1 VRDLVRRNTIKCS
14 HSRFYKSS
22 LAFVN
27 GMTASTSP
35 SSRLVPAGVRRQ
47 ARGRARI
54 ESILDATEQLVAE
67 VGYDEMSTNQVARRA
82 GISPGSLYQFFGN
95 KADLLAGL
103 LDRCTR
109 QFDDL
114 WDDQLTPAAATL
126 PLEELVDQVLEA
138 VVAFKAERPAFWALF
153 HGSATSAPLADAG
166 RRLEDQL
173 TARLDDL
180 YALRAPHLAP
190 ERRRLVAEVSVATV
204 RAVMPLVTDGPHRR
218 SKGEV
223 LAEVKQVLIGYV
235 GPVLEPPVDG
245 RPPRGETGPH
255 ADR

>member
-1 VRDLVRRNTIKCS
+1 
-14 HSRFYKSS
+14 
-22 LAFVN
+22 
-27 GMTASTSP
+27 MTAPP
-35 SSRLVPAGVRRQ
+35 SSSSPRPSAGVRRQ

-54 ESILDATEQLVAE
+54 ESILDAAEQLVAE
-67 VGYDEMSTNQVARRA
+67 VGYDEMSTNEVARRA

-103 LDRCTR
+103 LDRYTR
-109 QFDDL
+109 QFDAL

-126 PLEELVDQVLEA
+126 PLEEVVDHVLEA

-153 HGSATSAPLADAG
+153 HGSATSAPLAEAG
-166 RRLEDQL
+166 RHLEDQL

-204 RAVMPLVTDGPHRR
+204 RAVMPLVTDGSGRR
-218 SKGEV
+218 STGDV
-223 LAEVKQVLIGYV
+223 LAEVKRVLIGYL
-235 GPVLEPPVDG
+235 GPVLEPGPGAAERGVGHAVDG
-245 RPPRGETGPH
+245 RRRRGETGPDGDH
-255 ADR
+255 D

>member
-1 VRDLVRRNTIKCS
+1 
-14 HSRFYKSS
+14 
-22 LAFVN
+22 
-27 GMTASTSP
+27 MTASP
-35 SSRLVPAGVRRQ
+35 SSSSRRPAAGVRRQ

-67 VGYDEMSTNQVARRA
+67 VGYDELSTNEVARRA

-103 LDRCTR
+103 LDRYTR
-109 QFDDL
+109 QFDAL
-114 WDDQLTPAAATL
+114 WDDQLTLAAATL
-126 PLEELVDQVLEA
+126 PLEEVVDQVLDA
-138 VVAFKAERPAFWALF
+138 VMAFKAERPAFWALF

-173 TARLDDL
+173 TDRLDDV

-204 RAVMPLVTDGPHRR
+204 RAVTPLVTDGSRRR
-218 SKGEV
+218 SADDV
-223 LAEVKQVLIGYV
+223 LAEVKRVLIGYL
-235 GPVLEPPVDG
+235 GPVLGPRADATSRSTIGPS
-245 RPPRGETGPH
+245 RGETGPD
-255 ADR
+255 ADPV